1 MLNPVSIAD
10 GREEE
15 IVLKARRQAMILAII
30 KEKVIATQ
38 DELGEAL
45 AADGVEVT
53 QATLSRDIKE
63 LGLTKIPTPD
73 GHYRY
78 SLPHE
83 RTVGDVLRR
92 AERMFEDSVIGVD
105 YTENMVI
112 IRTLSGAA
120 NGVADA
126 LDDLEWQ
133 EVVGI
138 LAGNDTIMIVLRKRE
153 QTEGVVE
160 RLRRLRR

>member
-1 MLNPVSIAD
+1 
-10 GREEE
+10 
-15 IVLKARRQAMILAII
+15 MILAII
-30 KEKVIATQ
+30 KERAIATQ
-38 DELGEAL
+38 DDLGEAL
-45 AADGVEVT
+45 RGEGVEVT

-63 LGLTKIPTPD
+63 LGLTKVPTPE

-92 AERMFEDSVIGVD
+92 AERMFEDSVVGID
-105 YTENMVI
+105 YTENMIFV
-112 IRTLSGAA
+112 RTLSGAA
-120 NGVADA
+120 NGVADS

-138 LAGNDTIMIVLRKRE
+138 LAGDDTIMMVVRRRE
-153 QTEGVVE
+153 QVESVVE
-160 RLRRLRR
+160 RLRKLRG

>member
-1 MLNPVSIAD
+1 M
-10 GREEE
+10 
-15 IVLKARRQAMILAII
+15 KARRQAMILGII
-30 KEKVIATQ
+30 KEAPVATQ
-38 DELGEAL
+38 EELGEAL
-45 AADGVEVT
+45 RREGVEVT

-63 LGLTKIPTPD
+63 LGLIKIPTTG

-83 RTVGDVLRR
+83 RTLGDVVRR

-112 IRTLSGAA
+112 IHTLSGAA
-120 NGVADA
+120 NGVADS

-138 LAGNDTIMIVLRKRE
+138 LAGDDTILIVVRKRE
-153 QTEGVVE
+153 QTEAVVE
-160 RLRRLRR
+160 RLRKLRR